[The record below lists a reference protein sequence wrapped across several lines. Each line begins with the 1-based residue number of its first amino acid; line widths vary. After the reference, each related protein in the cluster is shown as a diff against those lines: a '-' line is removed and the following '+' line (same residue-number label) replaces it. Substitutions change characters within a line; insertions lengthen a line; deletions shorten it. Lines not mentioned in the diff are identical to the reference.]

1 MGQKIWS
8 GLSDIVRGRRQPAPP
23 CVRSEAIDIL
33 SDCFFAATVILYTFV
48 HRGKG
53 WQHVSRTSRARSN
66 TRHASL
72 VNLRDRTNYNVYPSD
87 FTAVDHPL
95 VSGPHSNDMA
105 PASWH
110 VPAERQRLRKH
121 NAMPAP
127 SSLQIRVLVLRYV
140 EEVRQQTLL
149 LVWMPSPA
157 DGKIAVLLLRT

>member
-121 NAMPAP
+121 VKRRSKLLAIFSASRRRPFR
-127 SSLQIRVLVLRYV
+127 IHR
-140 EEVRQQTLL
+140 RQRCPQT
-149 LVWMPSPA
+149 
-157 DGKIAVLLLRT
+157 T